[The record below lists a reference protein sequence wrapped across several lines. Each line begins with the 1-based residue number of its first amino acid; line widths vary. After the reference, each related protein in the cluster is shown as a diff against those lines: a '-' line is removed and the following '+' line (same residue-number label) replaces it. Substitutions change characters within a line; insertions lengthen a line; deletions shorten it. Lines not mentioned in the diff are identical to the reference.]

1 MMSLYHT
8 LKFITTH
15 PLNKKNPLGG
25 LYRFVK
31 WQIRTRLINK
41 PVVCDFATK
50 SKLLVARG
58 MTGATQN
65 IYCGLQEFNDMA
77 FVLHFL
83 RASDQFID
91 IGANIGSYTILAASE
106 VGART
111 YAVEPLPAT
120 FENLQKNINLNGLE
134 ERVTSYNVGVGD
146 REGTLSFTK
155 GLDTMNHVA
164 LAGEA
169 HTIEVSVH
177 TFDHLFKLVKP
188 TLIKIDT
195 EGFEAAVLSGMKEA
209 LKSGHIEAI
218 IIELNGLS
226 KRYGYSDEQVHQ
238 TLLKGGFSPYDYC
251 PFKKKLSKKD
261 SFGPH
266 NTLYLRDLNFCEKR
280 VKNAPTWSIHNSE
293 F

>member
-1 MMSLYHT
+1 MSLLHT
-8 LKFITTH
+8 LRFIATH

-25 LYRFVK
+25 WYRFIR
-31 WQIRTRLINK
+31 WQVRARLINK

-65 IYCGLQEFNDMA
+65 IYCGLQEFYDMA

-106 VGART
+106 VGAST

-120 FENLQKNINLNGLE
+120 FENLQKNIRLNGLE
-134 ERVTSYNVGVGD
+134 KRVTSYNVGIGD
-146 REGTLSFTK
+146 REGTLSFTQ

-169 HTIEVSVH
+169 HTMEVPVH
-177 TFDHLFKLVKP
+177 TFDQLFTPEKP

-195 EGFEAAVLSGMKEA
+195 EGFEAAVLAGMEEA
-209 LKSGHIEAI
+209 LNNKHIEAI
-218 IIELNGLS
+218 IIELNDLS
-226 KRYGYSDEQVHQ
+226 KRYGYNDEQVHQ
-238 TLLKGGFSPYDYC
+238 RLIESGFSPYEYH
-251 PFKKKLSKKD
+251 PFERKLSQKE

-266 NTLYLRDLNFCEKR
+266 NTLYLRNLEFCKKR
-280 VKNAPTWSIHNSE
+280 VKSAPLWSIHNSE

>member
-1 MMSLYHT
+1 MSLYHT
-8 LKFITTH
+8 LKFIATH

-25 LYRFVK
+25 LYRFVS
-31 WQIRTRLINK
+31 WQLRTRLSNK
-41 PVVCDFATK
+41 LVICDFATK

-91 IGANIGSYTILAASE
+91 IGANIGSYTVLASSE
-106 VGART
+106 VGAAT

-120 FENLQKNINLNGLE
+120 FENLQKNIKLNDLQE
-134 ERVTSYNVGVGD
+134 SVTSYNVGVGD
-146 REGTLSFTK
+146 CQGMLSFTK

-164 LAGEA
+164 LAGEQ
-169 HTIEVSVH
+169 HTIEVPVH
-177 TFDHLFKLVKP
+177 TFDHLFKLSKP

-195 EGFEAAVLSGMKEA
+195 EGFEAAVLAGMNQA
-209 LKSGHIEAI
+209 LKNTHIEAI

-226 KRYGYSDEQVHQ
+226 KRYGYDDEQVHQ
-238 TLLKGGFSPYDYC
+238 SLIESGFSPYDYH
-251 PFKKKLSKKD
+251 PFKRKLDRKS
-261 SFGPH
+261 SYGPH
-266 NTLYLRDLNFCEKR
+266 NTLYLRNLDFCERR
-280 VKNAPTWSIHNSE
+280 VKSAPLWSILSSE